1 MSLLKERGIA
11 PKFSGPVFHEF
22 VIPMEEIKRK
32 ALEKD
37 GIVPGIP
44 VTASYPELPG
54 MLLTTVTEMNTREE
68 CTMPDREDVARFP
81 EIREPLLNTISAPGK
96 NKRVVPE
103 PFDLSDTDLLPGV
116 EGMPDVPDISEVET
130 VRHFTRLSRL
140 NYGIDHGM
148 YPLGS
153 CTMKYNPKITEAI
166 AESLKS
172 IHPAD
177 RNAMSP
183 VLKYLGLLQKYLG
196 DICGMDACS
205 LWPAAGAHGELT
217 GMMVIRKAFQV
228 RGEPRSKVL
237 IPDTAHGTN
246 PSSCVL
252 GGFGTVNIPSGKQG
266 FLTASLLK
274 DHLNGDVAALMIT
287 NPNTLG
293 IFEREIREIAEM
305 LHENGSYLYMD
316 GANLNAILGVARPGD
331 MGVDCM
337 HVNLHKTFGTPHG
350 GGGPGSGPVLVKEE
364 LAPFL
369 PLPVITPDESG
380 AFTLTDHRPQSI
392 GMVHS
397 SLGNVSVCIKAL
409 AYILS
414 LGPLGLREV
423 ARTACLNANYLKSR
437 LSGPY
442 DLPYET
448 PTLHEF
454 VLSDRKQKEDG
465 IIALDIAKA
474 LMDFGFYPPTVYFPL
489 VVSGALMI
497 EPTETEPL
505 EELDRFVSAM
515 EEIAQQSRLNPEN
528 IHGSPHASPVTRVDE
543 VAAARNLIL
552 TWP

>member
-1 MSLLKERGIA
+1 M
-11 PKFSGPVFHEF
+11 
-22 VIPMEEIKRK
+22 
-32 ALEKD
+32 
-37 GIVPGIP
+37 PG
-44 VTASYPELPG
+44 
-54 MLLTTVTEMNTREE
+54 
-68 CTMPDREDVARFP
+68 REDIARFP
-81 EIREPLLNTISAPGK
+81 EIREPLLNTISAFGK
-96 NKRVVPE
+96 NKRRVPE
-103 PFDLSDTDLLPGV
+103 PFDLSGADVLPGV
-116 EGMPDVPDISEVET
+116 EALPDVPDISEVET

-177 RNAMSP
+177 GNAMSP
-183 VLKYLGLLQKYLG
+183 VLKRLSLLGKYLG
-196 DICGMDACS
+196 DICGMDGVS

-217 GMMVIRKAFQV
+217 GMMVINKALRA
-228 RGEPRSKVL
+228 RGDFRSKVL

-246 PSSCVL
+246 PASCVL
-252 GGFGTVNIPSGKQG
+252 GRFGTVNIPSGKEG
-266 FLTASLLK
+266 FLTAAILK
-274 DHLNGDVAALMIT
+274 DHLDSDVAALMIT

-293 IFEREIREIAEM
+293 IFEREICEIAEL

-350 GGGPGSGPVLVKEE
+350 GGGPGSGPVLVKKE

-369 PLPVITPDESG
+369 PLPVITSDESG
-380 AFTLTDHRPQSI
+380 TFTLSDDCPRSI

-397 SLGNVSVCIKAL
+397 CLGNVSVSIKAL

-414 LGPLGLREV
+414 LGPQALREV
-423 ARTACLNANYLKSR
+423 AKTACLNANYLKSR
-437 LSGPY
+437 LLSLY
-442 DLPYET
+442 ELPYET

-454 VLSDRKQKEDG
+454 VLSDNKQKKNG
-465 IIALDIAKA
+465 VIAMDIAKA

-505 EELDRFVSAM
+505 EELDRFVFAM
-515 EEIAQQSRLNPEN
+515 EEIAKQSLENPDN
-528 IHGSPHASPVTRVDE
+528 IHDTPRSSPVLRVDE
-543 VAAARNLIL
+543 VTAARNLTL
-552 TWP
+552 TWSNI